1 MAFGSRICVLKAD
14 GDMPAVIPLERD
26 GADGSDDEPELP
38 GGSGRRVLETH
49 LVECDGQ
56 LFLVSLRDDDMG
68 GLAVDEGGGK
78 GGGDAR
84 AVKVQRVEWLLD
96 GRVRLVRE
104 TDLGRNA
111 LWPLDSFLTLRMV
124 RPLKLQSL

>member
-1 MAFGSRICVLKAD
+1 M
-14 GDMPAVIPLERD
+14 
-26 GADGSDDEPELP
+26 
-38 GGSGRRVLETH
+38 
-49 LVECDGQ
+49 
-56 LFLVSLRDDDMG
+56 RDDDMG

-84 AVKVQRVEWLLD
+84 TVEVHRVEWLWD

-104 TDLGRNA
+104 TDLGWNA

-124 RPLKLQSL
+124 RPLNLQSL